1 MIAFDIF
8 HFNRIHILYFPNTNK
23 RMISTD
29 DTSHSDNITQT
40 LESKDTAAPAKKN
53 PFKSSKFRVAGL
65 GTSAITTIKSKEDV
79 HRFKAG
85 FKNDTAVPIDAF
97 WIDYKGK
104 EIQKKTKIPPGE
116 KYTTNTFFTHHWFFR
131 KSGEESG
138 KLLCDANNITN
149 IIFEGEKFIA
159 VPNELLEIYIMES
172 K

>member
-1 MIAFDIF
+1 MITFDIF
-8 HFNRIHILYFPNTNK
+8 HFKIIDILYFLKTHISMN
-23 RMISTD
+23 STD
-29 DTSHSDNITQT
+29 GTSHFDTITQT
-40 LESKDTAAPAKKN
+40 LESKEGAPAKKN

-131 KSGEESG
+131 KSGEDGG